1 MPSDNSPAR
10 IPDTPEPQKL
20 NGRPSKSSLL
30 RAQRA
35 LHDNQLRY
43 AVWLSFPE
51 EMRRPR
57 TKVEFA
63 KQIGVVVPTL
73 YRWDKDPNLVMAV
86 RWLAIQNA
94 GDVGRISNVV
104 SFLYETTMDQDLGHR
119 IRLDAARDFLK
130 AIGVAEVHKFDNKL
144 LQIEDVGE
152 LDLDSLTDEE
162 IWELQNERARQA
174 GLDELGPFP
183 DDTDTIDAEVMED
196 E

>member
-1 MPSDNSPAR
+1 
-10 IPDTPEPQKL
+10 
-20 NGRPSKSSLL
+20 
-30 RAQRA
+30 
-35 LHDNQLRY
+35 
-43 AVWLSFPE
+43 
-51 EMRRPR
+51 MRRPK
-57 TKVEFA
+57 TKAEFA
-63 KQIGVVVPTL
+63 KQIGVVTPTL

-104 SFLYETTMDQDLGHR
+104 SFLYDTTMDKDLGHR

-144 LQIEDVGE
+144 LQIDDVGE
-152 LDLDSLTDEE
+152 LDLDSLSDEE

-183 DDTDTIDAEVMED
+183 DDTETIDAEVVDDEGQVLED

>member
-1 MPSDNSPAR
+1 
-10 IPDTPEPQKL
+10 
-20 NGRPSKSSLL
+20 
-30 RAQRA
+30 
-35 LHDNQLRY
+35 
-43 AVWLSFPE
+43 
-51 EMRRPR
+51 MRRPR

-152 LDLDSLTDEE
+152 LDLDSLSDEE

-196 E
+196 SESEANGRSHE